1 MIELAAQDTTIRA
14 LLLLAVFALVA
25 GLSLAGLFF
34 ANRRLVVRG
43 QLERLSSKGLMLGE
57 RITSRASE
65 SLRAREAQT
74 AWARLAA
81 AVEKAGLNLADT
93 KSERLTALLRQAGYP
108 SPAAPRVFTLIRL
121 GMIFLLPLLYVLLA
135 FSGDDPP
142 SFLRAYLVGSVLALL
157 GLYLPNLYVRARA
170 ERRKEAI
177 VNGFPDCLDLMLI
190 CVESGL
196 GLEAAMDRVG
206 REMVKS
212 HPLVAELLMI
222 TVLQLRAGA
231 TRDEAF
237 RKLAEASAVDEIRS
251 FTTLMIQ
258 SDKLGTSVA
267 ATLRVYAAEMR
278 ERRQMRAEEKA
289 HRLPVLI
296 SIPLVACMLP
306 TMIGTLMLPAAVLMI
321 RRIFPLM
328 TGGGG

>member
-1 MIELAAQDTTIRA
+1 MIELAAQDPTIRA
-14 LLLLAVFALVA
+14 LLLLGVFGVVA
-25 GLSLAGLFF
+25 GLSLLALFY

-43 QLERLSSKGLMLGE
+43 QFDRLSSRSLMLGE
-57 RITSRASE
+57 RAGPPATE

-93 KSERLTALLRQAGYP
+93 RSERLTSLLRQAGYT

-121 GMIFLLPLLYVLLA
+121 GMIFVLPILYVVLA
-135 FSGDDPP
+135 FSSDEPP
-142 SFLRAYLVGSVLALL
+142 SFLRVYLIGSLLALL

-170 ERRKEAI
+170 DRRKEAI
-177 VNGFPDCLDLMLI
+177 VNGFPDCLDLMLV

-237 RKLAEASAVDEIRS
+237 RKLAEVSAVDEIRS
-251 FTTLMIQ
+251 FTTLIIQ

-306 TMIGTLMLPAAVLMI
+306 TMIGTLMLPAAVLMV
-321 RRIFPLM
+321 RRIFPM
-328 TGGGG
+328 MAGGG